1 MRAEAGEAAHL
12 TKGQA
17 HGAFPPPTGPH
28 ALPAS
33 GWRWNDASKNKFL
46 RVAAQASSADG
57 KPYRLQ
63 VAMDLT
69 DSEEV
74 LDDHRFKVDALLLLG
89 GLFSCRRSSAPPS
102 RPLPQPNLELV
113 ASRDQAHRHSH
124 VAIRIDRSRPAR

>member
-17 HGAFPPPTGPH
+17 HGAFPPPTGPD

-46 RVAAQASSADG
+46 LVAAQASSADG

-74 LDDHRFKVDALLLLG
+74 LDEIASRWTPC
-89 GLFSCRRSSAPPS
+89 SCWVACFLVVGHQHPPPS
-102 RPLPQPNLELV
+102 RPLAQPNLELV

-124 VAIRIDRSRPAR
+124 